1 MKKEVLEAMR
11 IKYGNLP
18 LNLEDVAKEPV
29 EQFKLWF
36 KNASESGIYEPNAMT
51 LSTVSPEGKPSARIV
66 LLKGFDEKGFIFYTN
81 YEGRKGKQ
89 LAENPFA
96 ALTFYWDVIHRQVRI
111 EGKVKKLSAKAST
124 AYFQKRPK
132 GSQIGAWASPQS
144 QAISGREI
152 LEENVADLIA
162 KHEEDEVLPRPKHWG
177 GYVVIPERIEFWQGR
192 DNRLHDRVAYEKK
205 GRSWKTSRLAP

>member
-1 MKKEVLEAMR
+1 MKNSALEAMR

-18 LNLEDVAKEPV
+18 LNPEDVTANPV

-81 YEGRKGKQ
+81 YDGRKGKQ

-152 LEENVADLIA
+152 LEQNVADLIA
-162 KHEEDEVLPRPKHWG
+162 KHEKDEVLPRPKHWG
-177 GYVVIPERIEFWQGR
+177 GYVVIPEIIEFWQGR
-192 DNRLHDRVAYEKK
+192 DNRLHDRVTYEKK
-205 GRSWKTSRLAP
+205 GRGWKTSRLAP